1 MTSLGFPGPF
11 RVFVG
16 PFRPETPETD
26 WDDKPELPKLVI
38 PVRFGFSWPKKGGKT
53 RKRNGMT
60 SLGSPGVS
68 SQQGFLTEKGRE
80 NPKRTG
86 MTGLGSP
93 DVSSQSVSGF
103 SSRKGGGK
111 PGSGLGSQ
119 ALGTTSV
126 SSQSCSFRCC
136 RKWLGKPRN

>member
-68 SQQGFLTEKGRE
+68 SQ
-80 NPKRTG
+80 
-86 MTGLGSP
+86 
-93 DVSSQSVSGF
+93 SVSGF
-103 SSRKGGGK
+103 FDRKG
-111 PGSGLGSQ
+111 
-119 ALGTTSV
+119 
-126 SSQSCSFRCC
+126 
-136 RKWLGKPRN
+136 LGKPKKDWDDRTGEPRRVIPVRFRVF